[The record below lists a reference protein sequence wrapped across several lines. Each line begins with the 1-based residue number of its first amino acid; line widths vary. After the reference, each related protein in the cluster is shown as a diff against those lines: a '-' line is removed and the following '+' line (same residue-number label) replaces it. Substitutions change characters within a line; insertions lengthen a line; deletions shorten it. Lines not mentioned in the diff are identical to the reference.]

1 MQKTYCDRCG
11 GEITR
16 KKLHLVKYELLI
28 SCVDEDAEGN
38 LETTETLKAELCSP
52 CRAAIG
58 EMLTVALRKT

>member
-28 SCVDEDAEGN
+28 SCIDEDAGGN
-38 LETTETLKAELCSP
+38 IQTTETLRAELCSP
-52 CRAAIG
+52 CRASIG
-58 EMLTVALRKT
+58 ELLDGALRKT